1 MIQINKHNRRGR
13 FIVPIADLSAPI
25 GINLIHRSRIPEGE
39 GGWADE
45 QKVHVVKWDVPFLSP
60 HSLRSGQ
67 ALSAAKGLSGCPFL
81 VTLSEAKGPSHCA
94 QHDRPL
100 HYHPERSEGSVTLGV
115 EMHRCAQHDR
125 VPLSP

>member
-25 GINLIHRSRIPEGE
+25 GINLRHRSRIPE

-94 QHDRPL
+94 ERCIAAHSMTEFPC
-100 HYHPERSEGSVTLGV
+100 HPERSEGSVAPQQDW
-115 EMHRCAQHDR
+115 R
-125 VPLSP
+125 